1 MFFENGEFFL
11 DFKILF
17 KLTFIMIFC
26 LCFFSEFA
34 FIILLYI
41 YIYIYIKFKNES
53 CEKLFKELTDK
64 QYKFEAYRIIL
75 NESEAGF
82 SDKT

>member
-17 KLTFIMIFC
+17 KLTFIMIIF

-41 YIYIYIKFKNES
+41 YIYKFKNES